1 MLFIAER
8 AAELPAISSSKLP
21 PLCAIA
27 LALDSAR
34 TVANVIVET
43 FIVNFSLW
51 SVNDSKPYRR
61 FRFCSRQSNCEDDGG
76 TMILPSGLS
85 VN

>member
-8 AAELPAISSSKLP
+8 VAELPAISSRELP

-27 LALDSAR
+27 PALDSTR
-34 TVANVIVET
+34 TVANVIIET

-51 SVNDSKPYRR
+51 SVDDSNRTDGSGSVAGNQIVR
-61 FRFCSRQSNCEDDGG
+61 IDGG
-76 TMILPSGLS
+76 TDDFAQRA
-85 VN
+85 